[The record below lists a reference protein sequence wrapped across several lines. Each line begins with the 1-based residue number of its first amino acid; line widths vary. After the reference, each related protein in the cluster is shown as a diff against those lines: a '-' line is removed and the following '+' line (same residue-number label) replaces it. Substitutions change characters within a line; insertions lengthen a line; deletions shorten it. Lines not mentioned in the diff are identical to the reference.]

1 MKYVHKYLHVKK
13 QLKQF
18 KLIYYAQ
25 IHQFDVW
32 NKEIKKHLIYTML
45 EFKFFLLYSLRS
57 MVH

>member
-32 NKEIKKHLIYTML
+32 NKEIKNI
-45 EFKFFLLYSLRS
+45 
-57 MVH
+57 